1 MTYDK
6 YVDKVRKNADRIR
19 WAKRHSISLGAAG
32 AAIIGAVVVLLVCL
46 GLFMTGVYA
55 KNTVYGET
63 PVYGAKAFLCR
74 ADYQFSASG
83 SGTPT
88 ENVPRA
94 AGEYTV
100 TAETKNPFGKIR
112 TSSCDFVIE
121 KRKCVITVENAE
133 MTYGDRTAGTEIRV
147 TASDLADGD
156 SLTDIELDMPEFA
169 DTDCTVSVK
178 SLRIVSVGGE
188 DMTSS
193 YDLTFTAGNLKV
205 LPRKLV
211 VTASSAER
219 EYNGLPLES
228 SSWEI
233 TGGSVAERDKI
244 NVTVTGSITKPGKVE
259 NKIAV
264 TLTGINGRDVTDRY
278 DLKAIPGTLK
288 VLKRRITVETGGL
301 TKEFDGISASD
312 DEWSLVEGSLVEGDR
327 LSAGKAP
334 VYIRAGKYKNNIP
347 FTVYNG
353 DWQDISDCYDI
364 NCKYGYIEITKRKI
378 TIATGSSEKMYDGEY
393 MHNAEWRIVSGSL
406 LRGHEAVVEFK
417 FVRDAGTVENIPQY
431 CKIYGML
438 DGVDPELTDCYE
450 VTYDPGTLTITK
462 RPISIITGSREKYYD
477 GTPLTCPEFT
487 FAAGSLGLGA
497 YDEFSFGDCAEQT
510 EVGSCRN
517 TFRLLLWFGNEDST
531 GNYDITYEY
540 GTLTVLPSKDG
551 QGGGSSGGGGSGGGG
566 SSGGGSEDG
575 SGGGTQ
581 KKFDSEVPKSGNGS
595 GDGEEL
601 PTGYFYSET
610 WMTAYLRNLSY
621 GDYTPF
627 SGKWSAAPVYKGDF
641 GERVLYLPNDVLGYI
656 SRSFSARLILLNKWN
671 YQFVLPTQSPSGYP
685 STDYG
690 IPWTGQ
696 AGKDGMYSFDMQY
709 VEYYDLPAL
718 LDIIENSGAEVEIDP
733 DYHDFVYE
741 NYLTVPDE
749 HREMFVRLAH
759 RAEID
764 GMTGFRLIRSVADY
778 ISTSAVYSEVYSYP
792 ADADPIIWFMMHEKA
807 GICDHFASSAV
818 LMYRTL
824 GVPARRVTG
833 YKVVAEA
840 GIENEIVPDYGHAWV
855 EVWMDGIGWIPVEVT
870 AGGISSGGGDV
881 YGSGVSDQQTEIIVD
896 PGSAEKKYDGT
907 PLTPSEPQVIFGRL
921 YDGDRVVFDE
931 AARGERTYVGETVIV
946 QSSEPRIINR
956 NGKDVT
962 EYYDNIIV
970 RAGVLRVTPNEYN
983 DVIKMYLKDTG
994 ILPDEFSLFPEL
1006 KDIAAGMKRSVTLPQ
1021 KNVIVSD
1028 GKTYAFTVGE
1038 DHYLVNYDA
1047 DGDGEPEYVVNVK
1060 YMVLGIDRVRIMKL
1074 TAEKAVSTGFIV
1086 IDTANRSLTM
1096 VKGEDGRDYISLI
1109 VCMEDAEKVFD
1120 GKPLSCDL
1128 VKILSGALREGDVIT
1143 AKGGTY
1149 QIYAG
1154 TVSNVC
1160 GGLTVRDK
1168 DGNDVTTDYIITVY
1182 AGNLKVT
1189 QAALA
1194 TKESTVS
1201 VPVDETIWLDTVELS
1216 DAVKNFPATFRFVPG
1231 TGKAGVKGNALTGI
1245 EQGSGRLTV
1254 RHDPIDLN
1262 GDGIPEYLGGTLD
1275 IGVDVTAKKPSQR
1288 PWTVWLALA
1297 LPVIAAGLAFVLSR
1311 HPMKIRGA
1319 ARKHRRGRRGVRG

>member
-6 YVDKVRKNADRIR
+6 YVDKVRKSADRVR

-55 KNTVYGET
+55 KDTVYGET

-74 ADYQFSASG
+74 ADYLFSASG
-83 SGTPT
+83 SGTLT

-112 TSSCDFVIE
+112 TSSCGFVIE

-133 MTYGDRTAGTEIRV
+133 MTYGDRTAGAEIRV
-147 TASDLADGD
+147 TASDLAGGD
-156 SLTDIELDMPEFA
+156 SLTDIEFDMPEFA
-169 DTDCTVSVK
+169 DIDCTVSVK
-178 SLRIVSVGGE
+178 SLRIVSAGGE

-219 EYNGLPLES
+219 EYNGLPLENP
-228 SSWEI
+228 SWEI

-244 NVTVTGSITKPGKVE
+244 NVTVTGSITKPGKIE

-278 DLKAIPGTLK
+278 DLKAIPGTLE
-288 VLKRRITVETGGL
+288 VQKRRITVKTGGL

-312 DEWSLVEGSLVEGDR
+312 DEWSLVYGSLVDGDR

-353 DWQDISDCYDI
+353 SGEDVSDCYEI

-393 MHNAEWRIVSGSL
+393 MHKAEWRIVSGSL
-406 LRGHEAVVEFK
+406 LRGHEAVVEFR

-438 DGVDPELTDCYE
+438 DGVDSELTDCYE
-450 VTYDPGTLTITK
+450 VTYDPGTLTVTK

-517 TFRLLLWFGNEDST
+517 TFRLLLWFGNDDST

-540 GTLTVLPSKDG
+540 GTLTVLPSEDG
-551 QGGGSSGGGGSGGGG
+551 QGGGSGGSGSGEGGGSGG
-566 SSGGGSEDG
+566 SSGGGSA
-575 SGGGTQ
+575 GGTQ
-581 KKFDSEVPKSGNGS
+581 NFGSEVPKSGNDNGK
-595 GDGEEL
+595 GEEQ

-610 WMTAYLRNLSY
+610 GMTAYLRNLSY

-641 GERVLYLPNDVLGYI
+641 GERVLYLPRDVLSYI
-656 SRSFSARLILLNKWN
+656 SRSFSARLILLGKWN
-671 YQFVLPTQSPSGYP
+671 YQFMLPVQNPSGYP
-685 STDYG
+685 SNDFG

-696 AGKDGMYSFDMQY
+696 AGKDGTYTFDMQY
-709 VEYYDLPAL
+709 VEYYNLPAL
-718 LDIIENSGAEVEIDP
+718 LDIIENSGEKVEIDP
-733 DYHDFVYE
+733 DYRDFVYE
-741 NYLTVPDE
+741 NYLSVPDE
-749 HREMFVRLAH
+749 HREMFSRLAY
-759 RAEID
+759 RAGID

-778 ISTSAVYSEVYSYP
+778 ISTSAEYSKVYDYP
-792 ADADPIIWFMMHEKA
+792 ADADPIIWFMMHAKK

-833 YKVVAEA
+833 YKVDAEA
-840 GIENEIVPDYGHAWV
+840 EIENEIVPDYGHAWV
-855 EVWMDGIGWIPVEVT
+855 EAWMDGIGWIPVEVT
-870 AGGISSGGGDV
+870 AAAVGWTGEGYGGEV
-881 YGSGVSDQQTEIIVD
+881 PYQQQEIIVD

-907 PLTPSEPQVIFGRL
+907 PLTPSDPEVIAGRL
-921 YDGDRVVFDE
+921 FDGDRVVFDE

-946 QSSEPRIINR
+946 QSSEPRIISR

-962 EYYDNIIV
+962 EYYGNIIV
-970 RAGVLRVTPNEYN
+970 RTGVLRVTPNQYD

-1028 GKTYAFTVGE
+1028 SKTYAFTVGE

-1060 YMVLGIDRVRIMKL
+1060 YLVLGIDRVRIMKL

-1154 TVSNVC
+1154 TASNVC

-1231 TGKAGVKGNALTGI
+1231 TGKAGVNGNALTGI

-1275 IGVDVTAKKPSQR
+1275 IAVDVTAKKPSQR
-1288 PWTVWLALA
+1288 PRTVWLALA
-1297 LPVIAAGLAFVLSR
+1297 LPVMAAGLAFVFSR

-1319 ARKHRRGRRGVRG
+1319 ARKHRRGRRGIRG